1 MQWTWKNALNINKI
15 VTFNI
20 NNIVN
25 ALELILLGIIE
36 ISNILFSI
44 QLLDN
49 LKI

>member
-1 MQWTWKNALNINKI
+1 MQWTWKNAL
-15 VTFNI
+15 NI

-36 ISNILFSI
+36 TSNILFSI